1 LILTVTKKTSNL
13 EISVDIKQYIE
24 DKRGLVDTALNK
36 YMLSEEGSLAEHI
49 KAMRYSI
56 FAGGKRV
63 RPILCLAAAE
73 AVLPEDEKLPKM
85 SMITACA
92 LECIHTYSL
101 IHDDL
106 PAMDD
111 DDLRRGKPTNHM
123 VFGEAGAILAGD
135 GLLTFAFELLSTPV
149 SNELSAQDRLRIIS
163 TISKAAGPIGMVGG
177 QALDLENE
185 GKMVD
190 FTTLQNIHSRKTGAL
205 ITASVQAGAILGR
218 SSDEQFEALSLYGE
232 KVGLAFQIVD
242 DLLNVEGTEEQLG
255 KAAGSD
261 AARQKATYPA
271 FFGVEETRK
280 KASAAVQ
287 EAITSLDGF
296 NQQADPLRE
305 LAQYIFT
312 RKR

>member
-1 LILTVTKKTSNL
+1 MDIRQYL
-13 EISVDIKQYIE
+13 EN
-24 DKRGLVDTALNK
+24 KRSEIDTALNK
-36 YMLSEEGSLAEHI
+36 YMLSGEGSLAEHI
-49 KAMRYSI
+49 KAMRYSL

-73 AVLPEDEKLPKM
+73 AVLPEEENL
-85 SMITACA
+85 SETCLITACA

-111 DDLRRGKPTNHM
+111 DELRRGKPTNHM
-123 VFGEAGAILAGD
+123 IFGEAGAILAGD
-135 GLLTFAFELLSTPV
+135 GLLTFAFELLSKPAA
-149 SNELSAQDRLRIIS
+149 SKLSAQNRLRIIA

-185 GKMVD
+185 GKIVD
-190 FTTLQNIHSRKTGAL
+190 FETLQNIHSRKTGAL
-205 ITASVQAGAILGR
+205 ITASVQAGAILG
-218 SSDEQFEALSLYGE
+218 SGSTEQFEALSLYGE

-261 AARQKATYPA
+261 AARKKATYPA
-271 FFGVEETRK
+271 LFGVQETRK

-287 EAITSLDGF
+287 EAVAALDGF